1 MAWINI
7 FFIIVLVQPIA
18 CLHPYH
24 AEMAISS
31 ILAEMGGTFTVLDDG
46 KSNFGIPDRC
56 QRIIAPRDDPSID
69 LLQVLAKVQSLFVV
83 DLNFG
88 PRFMEALAIPEL
100 HEIAIITQNQ
110 RQAFPYM
117 LQQKATIFVLNQSY
131 DDQMLFEVWSPG
143 LNSPLYNL
151 WIEGRGVLKPL
162 PYHSPFTLKGID
174 LRFVAI
180 YPDVLPPMERMI
192 VRALQQKYQ
201 FQRMTA
207 TIPVDNYALS
217 ISEYLSIP
225 IADLKQSISKDCEF
239 HSLFDQVPQ
248 PSEQYEEGIE
258 EYEYYNNAWKWACL
272 GFQPNMSHMI
282 NRTEEDW
289 EIQWEDD
296 LLRGKAHFSIGFFP
310 VQNDL
315 FTSLLYR
322 SIAYANYDEYALTR
336 TPQPKNNLLNLMQV
350 LDRTTWIS
358 LACGLLLFVV
368 FAYGFSLVYNFLGL
382 GNLKRPTFMDIFL
395 VMFSGFTEPD
405 PIRWFNNQN
414 KGGLVLTLT
423 WSVFAFIMTV
433 SYSSMLL
440 SFLTLPS
447 SEQVVQSE
455 RDILTLE
462 KTILVYPFNEN
473 GADLEYLK
481 SFFPLD
487 VALWANDHKDILFSI
502 DEEELKYKILTLGNV
517 LIDTKR
523 GVLDGNLFSEYLEK
537 IRFSAH
543 PVTFGTNDDCLAI
556 GKGFPW
562 TDLILND
569 MLRMSAGGIFEY
581 FFYFGISPKNLQILQ
596 PRDTA
601 QVTSINVPINL
612 DQVTFIFLFWTGGM
626 TISGLVFLMEQI

>member
-1 MAWINI
+1 
-7 FFIIVLVQPIA
+7 
-18 CLHPYH
+18 
-24 AEMAISS
+24 
-31 ILAEMGGTFTVLDDG
+31 
-46 KSNFGIPDRC
+46 
-56 QRIIAPRDDPSID
+56 
-69 LLQVLAKVQSLFVV
+69 
-83 DLNFG
+83 
-88 PRFMEALAIPEL
+88 
-100 HEIAIITQNQ
+100 
-110 RQAFPYM
+110 
-117 LQQKATIFVLNQSY
+117 
-131 DDQMLFEVWSPG
+131 MLFEVWSPG

-296 LLRGKAHFSIGFFP
+296 
-310 VQNDL
+310 
-315 FTSLLYR
+315 
-322 SIAYANYDEYALTR
+322 
-336 TPQPKNNLLNLMQV
+336 
-350 LDRTTWIS
+350 
-358 LACGLLLFVV
+358 
-368 FAYGFSLVYNFLGL
+368 VYNFLGL

-473 GADLEYLK
+473 
-481 SFFPLD
+481 
-487 VALWANDHKDILFSI
+487 
-502 DEEELKYKILTLGNV
+502 
-517 LIDTKR
+517 TKR